1 VCNLNLRDLNYVHQ
15 CIAHFDNKCFVF
27 TDKEGDRCIVFPD
40 KISDNLQIVER
51 NPVLAPQH

>member
-1 VCNLNLRDLNYVHQ
+1 M
-15 CIAHFDNKCFVF
+15 CFVF

-51 NPVLAPQH
+51 NPVLGPQH